1 MDLSEPLIS
10 RWTTRIRWDRERKS
24 LAVWNRD
31 SGAVE
36 TMDGGDELADAPREG
51 PKGHDSIRD
60 RQWEIEGKLA
70 ISHRWFAM
78 ARRRRKPVRG
88 GRWW

>member
-1 MDLSEPLIS
+1 
-10 RWTTRIRWDRERKS
+10 
-24 LAVWNRD
+24 
-31 SGAVE
+31 
-36 TMDGGDELADAPREG
+36 MDGGDELADAPREG